1 MDYYRQI
8 ADKWRLFDARAKY
21 EVDRDLGAGTTFKL
35 IGRNGLIFAR
45 GPFVWEFNVD
55 AKMYGGSFIPEMK
68 AWCFTSDIKPT
79 VQFIT
84 RKACDLAAKRHKF
97 LTDDTQT
104 RLVRKRLCEE
114 EGIIRIWEVPEVTL
128 VFFRAVKELPPTVLN
143 DLKLLAKVKWCP
155 YTDSN
160 FTSSLYMQELKKIVS
175 DYLNVPK
182 GSEDFF

>member
-8 ADKWRLFDARAKY
+8 ADKWQRFDDRAKF
-21 EVDRDLGAGTTFKL
+21 EVNRDLGPGRLYKL

-45 GPFVWEFNVD
+45 GPFCWEFNAD

-68 AWCFTSDIKPT
+68 AWCFTADIKQT

-84 RKACDLAAKRHKF
+84 RKACDLTAKRQQF
-97 LTDDTQT
+97 LTDAVQT

-114 EGIIRIWEVPEVTL
+114 EGTIRIWEVPEVGL
-128 VFFRAVKELPPTVLN
+128 VFFRVVKELPATVLN
-143 DLKLLAKVKWCP
+143 DLKLLAKVKWCR

-160 FTSSLYMQELKKIVS
+160 FTSALYTQELKKIVN
-175 DYLNVPK
+175 DYLNAPK
-182 GSEDFF
+182 DNNFF

>member
-1 MDYYRQI
+1 M
-8 ADKWRLFDARAKY
+8 A
-21 EVDRDLGAGTTFKL
+21 V
-35 IGRNGLIFAR
+35 
-45 GPFVWEFNVD
+45 
-55 AKMYGGSFIPEMK
+55 
-68 AWCFTSDIKPT
+68 
-79 VQFIT
+79 
-84 RKACDLAAKRHKF
+84 KRHKF
-97 LTDDTQT
+97 LTDGVQT
-104 RLVRKRLCEE
+104 RLVRKRLREE
-114 EGIIRIWEVPEVTL
+114 EGMIRIWEVPEVAL